1 MIDLLNN
8 GDLQELIEHRTENSV
23 SIYIPTHPV
32 GEDMEQDPIRL
43 KNALNTAEERLAS
56 GGLSRAEAE
65 RLLQPAK
72 LLLNERSF
80 WRNQSTALGVFL
92 SSELTR
98 SYRLPIQVE
107 ETTVIADRF
116 HLKPLLPMLSG
127 DGRFYV
133 LAVSQNAVR
142 LLEGTRYTLS
152 EIDLENVPKSLAE
165 ALRFE
170 DPEAR
175 LQFHTSTGASRGER
189 DAVGPR
195 DAMFHGT
202 GAPEQEQ
209 KDQILRYFQIL
220 DDGVKDL
227 LANHG
232 TPLVLAGVD
241 YLHPLYH
248 QANSYPDLVEDGV
261 HGNPENWSAQELHQR
276 AWELVEPIMERDR
289 FEALN
294 RYGDLSNTD
303 RVSNDLQ
310 EIVSAAHY
318 GRVDTL
324 FVALGEQRWGHFDP
338 DANTLEL
345 HEETSVGNEDL
356 LDAAAV
362 HTILNDGKVY
372 AVEPEQVPSGE
383 LLAAIFRYPLEG

>member
-8 GDLQELIEHRTENSV
+8 GDLRELIEHRAENST

-43 KNALNTAEERLAS
+43 KNALNHAEDRLAS
-56 GGLSRAEAE
+56 GGLRRAEAE

-80 WRNQSTALGVFL
+80 WRNQSTALGLFL

-107 ETTVIADRF
+107 EMIVISDRF
-116 HLKPLLPMLSG
+116 HIKPLMPMLSG

-133 LAVSQNAVR
+133 LAISQNDVR
-142 LLEGTRYTLS
+142 MLEGTRYTLS
-152 EIDLENVPKSLAE
+152 ELDLENVPKSLGE

-175 LQFHTSTGASRGER
+175 LQFHTSTGASGGER
-189 DAVGPR
+189 GQAGPR
-195 DAMFHGT
+195 RAMFHGQ
-202 GAPEQEQ
+202 GAPEADR
-209 KDQILRYFQIL
+209 KDAILRYFHIL
-220 DDGVKDL
+220 DNGLGDL
-227 LANHG
+227 LHNHN

-241 YLHPLYH
+241 YLHPLYQ
-248 QANSYPDLVEDGV
+248 QANSYPGLVEEGV
-261 HGNPENWSAQELHQR
+261 HGNPENWSDKELHQR
-276 AWELVEPIMERDR
+276 AWELVAPLMDRQRDK
-289 FEALN
+289 ALDL
-294 RYGDLSNTD
+294 YGDLSDTD
-303 RVSNDLQ
+303 RVSSKLD
-310 EIVSAAHY
+310 EVVPAAHY

-324 FVALGEQRWGHFDP
+324 FVALGKQRWGHFDP
-338 DANTLEL
+338 DANDIEL
-345 HEETSVGNEDL
+345 HVESKVGNEDL

-362 HTILNDGKVY
+362 HTLLNGGTVY
-372 AVEPEQVPSGE
+372 AVEPEQVPGGS
-383 LLAAIFRYPLEG
+383 LLAAIFRYPLEA